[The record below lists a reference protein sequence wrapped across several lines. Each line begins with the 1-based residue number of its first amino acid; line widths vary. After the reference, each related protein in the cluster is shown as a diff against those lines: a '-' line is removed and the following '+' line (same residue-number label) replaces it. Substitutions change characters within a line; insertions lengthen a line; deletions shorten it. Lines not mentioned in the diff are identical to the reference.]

1 MSLTALNF
9 SLYCNF
15 TTTLLLRRYFDFWTV
30 VLPTKAAVEA
40 GVPLDLNMDSIRLGK
55 MMGGN
60 ISDCSVLRGMVVQ
73 RRSLTNVTSKTN
85 AKIAV
90 FNCPVEASATEAK
103 STVLISNAD
112 ELVNYNKSEE
122 AMMEANIKAIR
133 WVY

>member
-1 MSLTALNF
+1 
-9 SLYCNF
+9 
-15 TTTLLLRRYFDFWTV
+15 
-30 VLPTKAAVEA
+30 
-40 GVPLDLNMDSIRLGK
+40 
-55 MMGGN
+55 MGGN

-133 WVY
+133 